1 MIPKEYIGFFF
12 LWLSAISMAQIPPIL
27 RNDTLQAVEI
37 NKQSHA
43 IPPSVTVSA
52 QQLSGSTLEKIN
64 SLSVADALKYF
75 SGVKI
80 RDYGGIGGMKTID
93 VRSLGTNHT
102 AVFYNGIAIN
112 DAQSGQV
119 DLGKFSLDN
128 VQSIS
133 LYQNQHVNIDQPA
146 KAFASASVLYL
157 ETKEPIFK
165 EDRRTNVHGS
175 FRGGSFGLVN
185 PSLHLQQ
192 KISRNTQLNLNTG
205 WMKADGEYDFH
216 YKNAMSRDTLI
227 RRKNTDIETFRIETS
242 LSGRLAD
249 TSFWHIDGYAFFSE
263 RGLPGA
269 AVNNNF
275 YSEDR
280 QWDRNL
286 FLQGRW
292 RKNISKV
299 YSLKV
304 NGKYTYNRLR
314 YLDPTYSNIAG
325 KLDNKYVQDELY
337 LSAVNVFT
345 LTDKLK
351 TALSADY
358 LYNTLDA
365 NIPQFA
371 YPERNTG
378 LVNFAADFK
387 NDSWR
392 VQGNILGTL
401 VNEEVEAGKSSG
413 TKTAFSPSLSVSWKP
428 LKSPY
433 LYLRT
438 SYKSIFRMP
447 TFNDS
452 YYTFVGSTSLKPEYV
467 QEFNVGFTVQ
477 RAFDG
482 PIRSLSL
489 TADGYQNHLKD
500 RITAIPKNFRWTM
513 INTGKVEITGLDIG
527 MKTEVEALRQ
537 INALLFINYTWQKAL
552 DKTPGSQ
559 YKGQFIPYAPKHSAS
574 ASGTFQYRSWGL
586 NYNLLY
592 TGSRYSFLANTPQNY
607 MEDWFT
613 QDLSLSYMLDLKAY
627 EIKIMGEANNIG
639 NADYTIIRNFPM
651 PGRNYRFSIYFNY

>member
-216 YKNAMSRDTLI
+216 YKNAMSLDTVI

-242 LSGRLAD
+242 LSGHLAD
-249 TSFWHIDGYAFFSE
+249 SSFWHVDGYAFFSE

-286 FLQGRW
+286 FLQSQW

-392 VQGNILGTL
+392 IQGNMLGTL
-401 VNEEVEAGKSSG
+401 VNEEVVAGKSSG

-428 LKSPY
+428 FKSSY

-452 YYTFVGSTSLKPEYV
+452 YYTFVGSTTLKPEYV
-467 QEFNVGFTVQ
+467 KEFNVGFTVQ
-477 RAFDG
+477 TAFDG

-513 INTGKVEITGLDIG
+513 LNTGKVEITGLDIG
-527 MKTEVEALRQ
+527 MKTEVEALQ
-537 INALLFINYTWQKAL
+537 QLNAFLFINYTWQKAL

-559 YKGQFIPYAPKHSAS
+559 HKGQFIPYAPMHSAS

-651 PGRNYRFSIYFNY
+651 PGRNYRLSIYFNY